1 MLPFHKQFQEV
12 SVQISL
18 CTGRIHHLFCESEN
32 FPTSQTTRILH
43 QKSICNWR
51 YQGSVFSRSDPD
63 RIKKAVKAKSRR
75 RLSGKL
81 RHFLWINQ
89 LHWCWFYL
97 WSLWKECN
105 REWRMKKGTSNVKV
119 MTKSILFYVWR
130 FAEIKVCLKFGNV
143 KSLFQKYILVKS

>member
-18 CTGRIHHLFCESEN
+18 WTGRIHHLFCESEN

-51 YQGSVFSRSDPD
+51 YQGSVFSTSDPD

-75 RLSGKL
+75 KL
-81 RHFLWINQ
+81 FDKLCHFLWISQ

-105 REWRMKKGTSNVKV
+105 REWRMKEGNVQCEGYDKV
-119 MTKSILFYVWR
+119 NTIL
-130 FAEIKVCLKFGNV
+130 CLKFCWNQ
-143 KSLFQKYILVKS
+143 SLFKIWKC